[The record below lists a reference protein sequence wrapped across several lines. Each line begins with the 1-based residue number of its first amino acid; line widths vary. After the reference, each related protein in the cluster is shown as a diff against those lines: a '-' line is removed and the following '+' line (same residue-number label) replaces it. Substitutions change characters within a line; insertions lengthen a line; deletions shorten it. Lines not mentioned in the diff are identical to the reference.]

1 MKRKMPMIVTIFAT
15 TLLLATGAQAFG
27 VKFTSKSLPSSATVG
42 STSTF
47 SATIEYDS
55 EIYTV
60 PTPQQGKFHVEVPRL
75 YNLPSF
81 YSGSLSGWNFTAK
94 TGARTGKSVWEA
106 NKGFFILGV
115 EKRSATFKAKGVS
128 KGSSQSYIGTG
139 PGTAPAAHHLQ
150 SVTVK

>member
-1 MKRKMPMIVTIFAT
+1 MKKKMLMIVTTMITA
-15 TLLLATGAQAFG
+15 LLLATGAQALG
-27 VKFTSKSLPSSATVG
+27 VKFISKSLPTSTTVG
-42 STSTF
+42 NTAAF
-47 SATIEYDS
+47 SANIEYDS
-55 EIYTV
+55 EIYGV

-75 YNLPSF
+75 YNLPTF

-115 EKRSATFKAKGVS
+115 ETRSASFRAKAAT

-139 PGTAPAAHHLQ
+139 PGTAPAAHFLQ
-150 SVTVK
+150 GVTVK